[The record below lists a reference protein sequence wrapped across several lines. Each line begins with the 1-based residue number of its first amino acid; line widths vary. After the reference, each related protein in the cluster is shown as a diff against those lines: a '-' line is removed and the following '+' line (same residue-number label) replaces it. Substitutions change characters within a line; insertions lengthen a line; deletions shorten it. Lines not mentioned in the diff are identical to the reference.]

1 MRTGSPRPRS
11 PASASQTR
19 HRGQGSGKLSWQAH
33 WRNLD
38 VVKITLGAKRRGV
51 KPNLYSVKIVIYTAD
66 MARKPNTA
74 RTRVRRTSD
83 SAAPARVG
91 RKRSVL
97 RTAGS
102 NELAPYHHGALR
114 DALLEAAERVLERD
128 GLQGLTLRAVARE
141 AGVSHAAPTHHFGD
155 LTGLVSELAAIGF
168 RQFNAAMAVAGSI
181 EGSGLQKAMAR
192 AKAYVAYAQAHPGI
206 YGLMFRT
213 ERLDMTR
220 PSLHEAA
227 SASFAGLAGAIGAS
241 RHEPI
246 REEALSLE
254 QAAAIARAW
263 SLVHGFTM
271 LLLDGR
277 LADILR
283 RLPKGTNAETLLDA
297 MLRSTVGRPPGA

>member
-19 HRGQGSGKLSWQAH
+19 HRGQGSGKLSWQLH
-33 WRNLD
+33 WANLD

-51 KPNLYSVKIVIYTAD
+51 KPNLYSVKIVIYIAD

-74 RTRVRRTSD
+74 RTRFRRRSN
-83 SAAPARVG
+83 SAAPGRVG

-128 GLQGLTLRAVARE
+128 GLQGLTLRAFARE

-168 RQFNAAMAVAGSI
+168 REFNDAMVVAGSI
-181 EGSGLQKAMAR
+181 DSSEPEKASAR
-192 AKAYVAYAQAHPGI
+192 AKAYVAYALLVPGKYLLI
-206 YGLMFRT
+206 FRHQP
-213 ERLDMTR
+213 LGMKR
-220 PSLHEAA
+220 PSLH
-227 SASFAGLAGAIGAS
+227 
-241 RHEPI
+241 
-246 REEALSLE
+246 
-254 QAAAIARAW
+254 
-263 SLVHGFTM
+263 
-271 LLLDGR
+271 
-277 LADILR
+277 
-283 RLPKGTNAETLLDA
+283 
-297 MLRSTVGRPPGA
+297 